1 MAASPAVKPQTPG
14 RNLRLKPLKRE
25 APALSPEKENKNR
38 EAQVLPS
45 QSALPPQN
53 NALEEFA
60 FATTIQALESLGSL
74 HESVVVT
81 PRDVFPVSY
90 SARSLDKSQEGVALM
105 HQTTIFYD
113 GLSVLGSKPQF
124 QQHGCSAHASD
135 SEELRLFIERANGFY
150 FLFCE

>member
-1 MAASPAVKPQTPG
+1 M
-14 RNLRLKPLKRE
+14 KRE

-45 QSALPPQN
+45 PSALPPQN

-90 SARSLDKSQEGVALM
+90 SARSLDKSQEEDEPSLVASPAQKIQV
-105 HQTTIFYD
+105 HR
-113 GLSVLGSKPQF
+113 GAPPGSPAAGTF
-124 QQHGCSAHASD
+124 P
-135 SEELRLFIERANGFY
+135 
-150 FLFCE
+150 